1 MILDMQNIINFYK
14 NDSDWNDYLFYELK
28 ELTEDRYYYRKKPPI
43 ELLELV
49 KISEQIANS
58 EILSREELAQDDS
71 LRFAIILDAF
81 KNANKSGWRSQ
92 KRAEVIAQKYQDI
105 LELLQDRE
113 LIRPLSS
120 SHKNFIR
127 KLKDELDPTNNLNYI
142 TFKDYSNPLPMIA
155 FINGH
160 ISGKKRLTQ
169 QKSTNILNKILL
181 DDISE
186 YQTSKAKTVILFC
199 INNLVPYLSKSSK
212 KKLLKFIL
220 REFVNS
226 NDIFFD
232 FVKRYPDDY
241 TTILFDKEFF
251 IKKFNK
257 FTKDEFALLLNGIT
271 NIPKTQK
278 FLMEK
283 SIILA
288 NRLYLKPNSGGCRV
302 FFSHLQTDIANGFSP
317 RFSEMVE
324 VIENINYNLKNLLI
338 ELDNR

>member
-58 EILSREELAQDDS
+58 EILSREELAQNDS

-92 KRAEVIAQKYQDI
+92 KRAKVIAQKYQNI

-142 TFKDYSNPLPMIA
+142 TFKDYSNPLAMIA

-169 QKSTNILNKILL
+169 SRSAKVLNKILL

-257 FTKDEFALLLNGIT
+257 FTKDEFELLLNGIT

-283 SIILA
+283 SSILA
-288 NRLYLKPNSGGCRV
+288 NRLYLKPNSGGCRL
-302 FFSHLQTDIANGFSP
+302 FLTSTDRYSQ
-317 RFSEMVE
+317 RF
-324 VIENINYNLKNLLI
+324 
-338 ELDNR
+338 